1 MWVLISPDEIS
12 DKIFIIKI
20 RLKGDAFMNQWN
32 NQSSEFSLGSQLRV
46 EIRPLMRQVYM
57 WMLLAMLVTMA
68 VSVVVANLPS
78 VFAPL
83 MTGPVVIGIFIAQI
97 AIVLVLSFAFNRL
110 SAQLATILFF
120 VYAGTMGFTL
130 TLILLAYSG
139 ASVLAALASTTA
151 LFGVMTVFG
160 LTTKMDLSKW
170 GTYLLIGLI
179 GLIVASIINIFL
191 ASSAVEFIISLIGV
205 VIFTALTAYDTQ
217 QIMRMA
223 ADPQINAQ
231 GEATL
236 TKLSILGALRLYLDF
251 INLFLY
257 LLRLFGS
264 RD

>member
-1 MWVLISPDEIS
+1 
-12 DKIFIIKI
+12 
-20 RLKGDAFMNQWN
+20 MNQWN

-57 WMLLAMLVTMA
+57 WMLLGMIVTMG
-68 VSVVVANLPS
+68 VSVVLANVPAL
-78 VFAPL
+78 AA
-83 MTGPVVIGIFIAQI
+83 MTLNGPVVLGVVIAQVVI
-97 AIVLVLSFAFNRL
+97 SLVIGFAFNRL

-120 VYAGTMGFTL
+120 VYAGLMGITL
-130 TLILLAYSG
+130 TLILSLYEGS
-139 ASVLAALASTTA
+139 SILAALASATA

-160 LTTKMDLSKW
+160 LTTKMDLTKW

-191 ASSAVEFIISLIGV
+191 GSSMVEFLVSLAGV
-205 VIFTALTAYDTQ
+205 VIFTGLTAYDTQ
-217 QIMRMA
+217 WIMRMA
-223 ADPQINAQ
+223 ASAEINSQ

-236 TKLSILGALRLYLDF
+236 TKLSILGALHLYLDF

>member
-1 MWVLISPDEIS
+1 
-12 DKIFIIKI
+12 
-20 RLKGDAFMNQWN
+20 MNQWN

-57 WMLLAMLVTMA
+57 WMLLGMIVTMG
-68 VSVVVANLPS
+68 VSVVLANVPALQ
-78 VFAPL
+78 AL
-83 MTGPVVIGIFIAQI
+83 ITGPVVLGVVIAQVVI
-97 AIVLVLSFAFNRL
+97 SLAIGFAFNRL

-120 VYAGTMGFTL
+120 VYAGLMGITL
-130 TLILLAYSG
+130 TLILSLYDGGSI
-139 ASVLAALASTTA
+139 LAALASATA
-151 LFGVMTVFG
+151 LFGVMSVFA
-160 LTTKMDLSKW
+160 LTTQMDLTKW

-191 ASSAVEFIISLIGV
+191 GSSAFTFLISLAGV
-205 VIFTALTAYDTQ
+205 VIFTGLTAYDTQ
-217 QIMRMA
+217 WIMRMA
-223 ADPQINAQ
+223 ASAEINSQ

-236 TKLSILGALRLYLDF
+236 TKLSILGALHLYLDF